1 MKVKTLFNAAV
12 VSALAVSSSAFAA
25 EGSTGFN
32 IDFSA
37 LSNNIDFSGV
47 ITVLMTIA
55 AGAIG
60 ISLAIAGIKHIK
72 SLVRS
77 S

>member
-1 MKVKTLFNAAV
+1 MKFKKLVNAAIA
-12 VSALAVSSSAFAA
+12 SALVVSSSAFAA

-37 LSNNIDFSGV
+37 LANNIDFSGV

>member
-1 MKVKTLFNAAV
+1 MKFKTLFNAAV
-12 VSALAVSSSAFAA
+12 VSALAFSSSAFAV

>member
-1 MKVKTLFNAAV
+1 MKFKTLFNSAV
-12 VSALAVSSSAFAA
+12 VSALAVSSSAFAV